1 MFGDTMQR
9 IYNDGKMCI
18 RDSHMA
24 CQQLVMKAKG
34 NQLYLAYDTN
44 YARDIYK
51 EMCIRDRS
59 GYTEQ
64 SDKIREKN
72 RIRYHTV
79 SHIEILSAMKMRGKE
94 IRWKK
99 KSI

>member
-1 MFGDTMQR
+1 MEPV
-9 IYNDGKMCI
+9 N
-18 RDSHMA
+18 
-24 CQQLVMKAKG
+24 
-34 NQLYLAYDTN
+34 
-44 YARDIYK
+44 K
-51 EMCIRDRS
+51 ERESDCNVKS

-79 SHIEILSAMKMRGKE
+79 RHIEILSVMKMRSKE